1 MDMVPA
7 AGRTP
12 TLSRKYH
19 VRVIDRWAE
28 LATSAPLCHKGISMK
43 HRNRTVSLGV
53 ALALFTATTPALAD
67 GVAYVNK
74 GLVGVGRIPASQKDK
89 FGETFGSGSGMA
101 IDTKSW
107 THDGAGYKGSLWLL
121 PDRGYNVAG
130 TTDYRPRLNTISIE
144 LTPTAPGAAPAAGQ
158 EQSGVKATPADTM
171 LLTDDK
177 GTDATGLDPLNG
189 VRPAAGDM
197 PMLPQADNGKLSLDD
212 EAIVRLPD
220 GTMFI
225 SDEYGPN
232 IYRFSADGRL
242 MSATQPPAAL
252 VPVRHGKP
260 NFASDNPGP
269 GAAEP
274 DPKDPETGRQNNQG
288 LEGMSMTPDGKFLI
302 AVLQSAPRQ
311 DGGDSGSTR
320 QNTRALVY
328 DASDFA
334 HLKLAHEYVVPLPVF
349 KDAKGKTKVA
359 AQSEIVALSDKS
371 FLMLVRD
378 SGNGQGVKGEESLY
392 RKIEIVDLSAAT
404 DIANGPFDTADKP
417 VAPKGVLDPSV
428 TSARLTSFIDINDKG
443 ELGRFGLHNG
453 APNDRNN
460 LSEKWEAMSLV
471 SVLDPK
477 LPDDYFLFVANDN
490 DFLAQDGFQVG
501 APYKAEDGADIDT
514 TFLVYQVTL
523 PGLAGSSLV
532 QN

>member
-1 MDMVPA
+1 
-7 AGRTP
+7 
-12 TLSRKYH
+12 
-19 VRVIDRWAE
+19 
-28 LATSAPLCHKGISMK
+28 MK
-43 HRNRTVSLGV
+43 HPYRTASLGV
-53 ALALFTATTPALAD
+53 ALALFTALTAALANSTATV
-67 GVAYVNK
+67 GGTSFVNK

-101 IDTKSW
+101 IDTSGW
-107 THDGAGYKGSLWLL
+107 THGADGYKGSLWLL
-121 PDRGYNVAG
+121 PDRGYNVVG
-130 TTDYRPRLNTISIE
+130 TTDYRPRLNTIGIE
-144 LTPTAPGAAPAAGQ
+144 FAPVAPGAAPAAGK
-158 EQSGVKATPADTM
+158 EQSGVKATLADTM

-177 GTDATGLDPLNG
+177 GADATGLDPLNG
-189 VRPAAGDM
+189 VRAASGDM
-197 PMLPQADNGKLSLDD
+197 PILPEANGKLALDN

-220 GTMFI
+220 GSMFI

-232 IYRFSADGRL
+232 IYRFSADGQL
-242 MSATQPPAAL
+242 LSATQPPAAL
-252 VPVRHGKP
+252 VPMRHGTP

-274 DPKDPETGRQNNQG
+274 DPKDPDTGRQNNQG
-288 LEGMSMTPDGKFLI
+288 LEGMAMTPDGKFLI

-311 DGGDSGSTR
+311 DGGDSGATR

-328 DASDFA
+328 DASDLA
-334 HLKLAHEYVVPLPVF
+334 HLKLAHEYVAPLPVF

-359 AQSEIVALSDKS
+359 AQSEIVALSDQT
-371 FLMLVRD
+371 FLMLTRD
-378 SGNGQGVKGEESLY
+378 SGNGQGLKGDTSLL
-392 RKIEIVDLSAAT
+392 RQINIVDLSAAT
-404 DIANGPFDTADKP
+404 DIAGGAFDAADKP

-428 TSARLTSFIDINDKG
+428 TPAKLTPFIDLNDKG

-453 APNDRNN
+453 APNDKNN

-501 APYKAEDGADIDT
+501 APYKADDGANVDT
-514 TFLVYQVTL
+514 MFLVYQVTR
-523 PGLAGSSLV
+523 PGPARK
-532 QN
+532 

>member
-1 MDMVPA
+1 
-7 AGRTP
+7 
-12 TLSRKYH
+12 
-19 VRVIDRWAE
+19 
-28 LATSAPLCHKGISMK
+28 MK
-43 HRNRTVSLGV
+43 HLNRTVALGA
-53 ALALFTATTPALAD
+53 ALALFTAVTPALAD
-67 GVAYVNK
+67 GVAYVDK

-101 IDTKSW
+101 MDAKSW
-107 THDGAGYKGSLWLL
+107 ARDGSGYKGSLWLL
-121 PDRGYNVAG
+121 PDRGYNVVG
-130 TTDYRPRLNTISIE
+130 TTDYRPRLNTILIE

-158 EQSGVKATPADTM
+158 EQTGVKTTLSDTM
-171 LLTDDK
+171 LLTDHK
-177 GTDATGLDPLNG
+177 GADATGLDPLNG
-189 VRPAAGDM
+189 VREAAGDM
-197 PMLPQADNGKLSLDD
+197 PILPQADNGKLALDD

-232 IYRFSADGRL
+232 IYRFSAEGRL

-252 VPVRHGKP
+252 VPMRHGKP

-302 AVLQSAPRQ
+302 AVLQSAARQ

-328 DASDFA
+328 DASDLA

-371 FLMLVRD
+371 FLMLARD
-378 SGNGQGVKGEESLY
+378 SGNGQGVKGDESLY
-392 RKIEIVDLSAAT
+392 RKIEIVDLSLAT
-404 DIANGPFDTADKP
+404 DIANGPFDAADKP
-417 VAPKGVLDPSV
+417 VAPKGKLDPSV
-428 TSARLTSFIDINDKG
+428 TPAKLTPFIDINDKG

-490 DFLAQDGFQVG
+490 DFLTQDGFQVG
-501 APYKAEDGADIDT
+501 ASYKAEDGADVDT

-523 PGLAGSSLV
+523 PGLSGNSLAA
-532 QN
+532 N

>member
-1 MDMVPA
+1 
-7 AGRTP
+7 
-12 TLSRKYH
+12 
-19 VRVIDRWAE
+19 
-28 LATSAPLCHKGISMK
+28 MK
-43 HRNRTVSLGV
+43 HLNRTVALGA
-53 ALALFTATTPALAD
+53 ALALFTALTPALAD

-74 GLVGVGRIPASQKDK
+74 GLVGVGRIPANQKDK

-101 IDTKSW
+101 IDTKGW
-107 THDGAGYKGSLWLL
+107 ARDGNAYKGSLWLL
-121 PDRGYNVAG
+121 PDRGYNVVG
-130 TTDYRPRLNTISIE
+130 TTDYRARLNTVSIE
-144 LTPTAPGAAPAAGQ
+144 LAPTPPGAAPAAGQ
-158 EQSGVKATPADTM
+158 EQSGVNATLADTL

-177 GTDATGLDPLNG
+177 GVDATGLDPLNG

-197 PMLPQADNGKLSLDD
+197 PILPQADNGKLALDD

-220 GTMFI
+220 GSMFI

-232 IYRFSADGRL
+232 IYRFSAEGRL

-252 VPVRHGKP
+252 VPMRHGKP

-288 LEGMSMTPDGKFLI
+288 LEGMSLTPDGKFLI

-328 DASDFA
+328 DASDLA

-359 AQSEIVALSDKS
+359 AQSEIVALSNTS
-371 FLMLVRD
+371 FLMLTRD

-392 RKIEIVDLSAAT
+392 RKINIVDLSGAT
-404 DIANGPFDTADKP
+404 DIAGGPFDAADKP
-417 VAPKGVLDPSV
+417 LAPKGVLDPSV
-428 TSARLTSFIDINDKG
+428 TPAKVTPFIDINDKAQ
-443 ELGRFGLHNG
+443 LGRFGLHNG
-453 APNDRNN
+453 KPNDKDN

-490 DFLAQDGFQVG
+490 DFLTQDGFQVG
-501 APYKAEDGADIDT
+501 ASYKAGDGADVDT
-514 TFLVYQVTL
+514 MFLV
-523 PGLAGSSLV
+523 
-532 QN
+532 

>member
-1 MDMVPA
+1 
-7 AGRTP
+7 
-12 TLSRKYH
+12 
-19 VRVIDRWAE
+19 
-28 LATSAPLCHKGISMK
+28 
-43 HRNRTVSLGV
+43 
-53 ALALFTATTPALAD
+53 
-67 GVAYVNK
+67 
-74 GLVGVGRIPASQKDK
+74 
-89 FGETFGSGSGMA
+89 
-101 IDTKSW
+101 
-107 THDGAGYKGSLWLL
+107 LL
-121 PDRGYNVAG
+121 PDRGYNVVG
-130 TTDYRPRLNTISIE
+130 TTDYRARLNTVSIE
-144 LTPTAPGAAPAAGQ
+144 LAPTPPGAAPAAGQ
-158 EQSGVKATPADTM
+158 EQSGVNATLADTL

-177 GTDATGLDPLNG
+177 GVDATGLDPLNG

-197 PMLPQADNGKLSLDD
+197 PILPQADNGKLALDD

-220 GTMFI
+220 GSMFI

-232 IYRFSADGRL
+232 IYRFSAEGRL

-252 VPVRHGKP
+252 VPMRHGKP

-288 LEGMSMTPDGKFLI
+288 LEGMSLTPDGKFLI

-328 DASDFA
+328 DASDLA

-359 AQSEIVALSDKS
+359 AQSEIVALSNTS
-371 FLMLVRD
+371 FLMLTRD

-392 RKIEIVDLSAAT
+392 RKINIVDLSGAT
-404 DIANGPFDTADKP
+404 DIAGGPFDAADKP
-417 VAPKGVLDPSV
+417 LAPKGVLDASV
-428 TSARLTSFIDINDKG
+428 APAKVTPFIDINDRAQ
-443 ELGRFGLHNG
+443 LGRFGLHNG
-453 APNDRNN
+453 KPNDKDN

-490 DFLAQDGFQVG
+490 DFLTQDGFQVG
-501 APYKAEDGADIDT
+501 APYKAEDGADVDT
-514 TFLVYQVTL
+514 MFLVYQVTL
-523 PGLAGSSLV
+523 PNLAT
-532 QN
+532 N

>member
-1 MDMVPA
+1 M
-7 AGRTP
+7 
-12 TLSRKYH
+12 
-19 VRVIDRWAE
+19 
-28 LATSAPLCHKGISMK
+28 
-43 HRNRTVSLGV
+43 
-53 ALALFTATTPALAD
+53 TPALAD

-158 EQSGVKATPADTM
+158 EQSGVKATLADTM

-197 PMLPQADNGKLSLDD
+197 PMLPRADNGKLSLDD

-242 MSATQPPAAL
+242 MSAIQPPAAL

-501 APYKAEDGADIDT
+501 APYKAEDGADVDT

-523 PGLAGSSLV
+523 PGLAGNSLV

>member
-1 MDMVPA
+1 
-7 AGRTP
+7 
-12 TLSRKYH
+12 
-19 VRVIDRWAE
+19 
-28 LATSAPLCHKGISMK
+28 MK
-43 HRNRTVSLGV
+43 NLHRTVSLGV
-53 ALALFTATTPALAD
+53 ALALFTALTPALAD

-101 IDTKSW
+101 IDVKGWSRE
-107 THDGAGYKGSLWLL
+107 GNAYKGSLWLL
-121 PDRGYNVAG
+121 PDRGYNVVG
-130 TTDYRPRLNTISIE
+130 TTDYRARLNTISID
-144 LTPTAPGAAPAAGQ
+144 LAPTAPGAAPAAGQ
-158 EQSGVKATPADTM
+158 EQSGVKATLADTM

-197 PMLPQADNGKLSLDD
+197 PILPQADNGKLSLDD

-232 IYRFSADGRL
+232 IYRFSAEGRL

-252 VPVRHGKP
+252 VPMRHGKP

-269 GAAEP
+269 DAAEP

-288 LEGMSMTPDGKFLI
+288 LEGMSLTPDGKLLI

-328 DASDFA
+328 DASDLA

-349 KDAKGKTKVA
+349 KDAKDKTKVA
-359 AQSEIVALSDKS
+359 AQSEIVALSGNS
-371 FLMLVRD
+371 FLMLTRD

-392 RKIEIVDLSAAT
+392 RKINIVDLSGAT
-404 DIANGPFDTADKP
+404 DIAGGPFDAADKP

-428 TSARLTSFIDINDKG
+428 TPAKVTPFIDINDKAQ
-443 ELGRFGLHNG
+443 LGRFGLHNG
-453 APNDRNN
+453 KPNDKDN

-490 DFLAQDGFQVG
+490 DFLTQDGFQVG
-501 APYKAEDGADIDT
+501 APYKAEDGADVDT
-514 TFLVYQVTL
+514 MFLVYQVTL
-523 PGLAGSSLV
+523 PNLAT
-532 QN
+532 N

>member
-1 MDMVPA
+1 MNH
-7 AGRTP
+7 
-12 TLSRKYH
+12 L
-19 VRVIDRWAE
+19 
-28 LATSAPLCHKGISMK
+28 
-43 HRNRTVSLGV
+43 NRTVSLGI
-53 ALALFTATTPALAD
+53 ALAFFTALTPALAD

-74 GLVGVGRIPASQKDK
+74 GLVGIGRIPGSQKDK
-89 FGETFGSGSGMA
+89 FGETFGSGSGMS

-107 THDGAGYKGSLWLL
+107 ARDGAGYKGSLWLL
-121 PDRGYNVAG
+121 PDRGYNVVG
-130 TTDYRPRLNTISIE
+130 TTDYRPRLNTIAIE
-144 LTPTAPGAAPAAGQ
+144 LAPTAPGAAPAAGQ
-158 EQSGVKATPADTM
+158 QQSGVKATLADTM

-177 GTDATGLDPLNG
+177 GADATGLDPLNG
-189 VRPAAGDM
+189 VREAAGDI
-197 PMLPQADNGKLSLDD
+197 PILPQADNGKLALDN

-232 IYRFSADGRL
+232 IYRFSADGHL

-252 VPVRHGKP
+252 VPMRHGKP

-288 LEGMSMTPDGKFLI
+288 LEGMSMTPDSRFLI

-328 DASDFA
+328 DASDLA
-334 HLKLAHEYVVPLPVF
+334 HLKLVHEYVVPLPVF

-371 FLMLVRD
+371 FLMLTRD
-378 SGNGQGVKGEESLY
+378 SGNGQGLKGDESLY

-404 DIANGPFDTADKP
+404 DIANGPFDAADKP
-417 VAPKGVLDPSV
+417 VAPKGVLDASV
-428 TSARLTSFIDINDKG
+428 TAAKLTPFIDINDKG

-453 APNDRNN
+453 APNDKDN
-460 LSEKWEAMSLV
+460 LSEKWEAMSLAP
-471 SVLDPK
+471 VLDPK

-490 DFLAQDGFQVG
+490 DFLTQDGFQVG
-501 APYKAEDGADIDT
+501 ASYKAEDGADVDT

-523 PGLAGSSLV
+523 PGLSGNTVAG
-532 QN
+532 Q